1 MGIKTQSHFLQI
13 RIKMKVTRPT
23 KQLYVLALSLLS
35 IPAWAATVTAP
46 GIRNFH
52 QVNEHIYRGGQP
64 TDEGWNSLAGLGVKT
79 IIDLRREGE
88 DGHSI
93 AAEAQAVEAAGM
105 RYVSVPMEGI
115 VSPGE
120 EQISKILGLMDS
132 EEPVF
137 VHCKEGKDRTGT
149 AIACFR
155 IAHERWE
162 NKKAMKEAESHGM
175 HWYEVGMKYYIM
187 NFQPSTERASA
198 GN

>member
-1 MGIKTQSHFLQI
+1 
-13 RIKMKVTRPT
+13 MKVTPHTR
-23 KQLYVLALSLLS
+23 QLCVLALSLCSL
-35 IPAWAATVTAP
+35 PAWAAGVTAP

-52 QVNEHIYRGGQP
+52 QVNERIYRGGQP

-79 IIDLRREGE
+79 VIDLRREGE

-93 AAEAQAVEAAGM
+93 AAEAQVVEAAGM

-115 VSPGE
+115 VSPGD

-132 EEPVF
+132 EAPVF

-149 AIACFR
+149 AIACYR
-155 IAHERWE
+155 IAHDRWQSQ
-162 NKKAMKEAESHGM
+162 KAMDEAKSFGM
-175 HWYEVGMKYYIM
+175 HWYEVGMKQYIM